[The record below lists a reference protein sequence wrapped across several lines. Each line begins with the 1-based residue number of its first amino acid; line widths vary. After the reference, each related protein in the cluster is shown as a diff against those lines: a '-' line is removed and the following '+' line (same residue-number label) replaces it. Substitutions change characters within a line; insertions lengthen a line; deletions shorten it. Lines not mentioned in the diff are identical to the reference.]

1 MTIPVPSQLRLH
13 KQWCLFDNSDNID
26 FDREVRK
33 IAGPVKEEHTNSE
46 INRQGKKIEDEPQ
59 PNIEGLETQKKPKDN
74 TSSDLSVEEIDKFL
88 SQLTLLDVQSPV
100 KRDLEP
106 LFGNSGDIKQF
117 ARGGKDKEKI
127 SMKNKRNLEKVKRDL
142 KHKKQIKKKLGK
154 ASSENRNSINSK
166 TVKSSKSVPGNKH

>member
-106 LFGNSGDIKQF
+106 LFGDIKQF
-117 ARGGKDKEKI
+117 ARGVKDKEKI

>member
-1 MTIPVPSQLRLH
+1 M
-13 KQWCLFDNSDNID
+13 
-26 FDREVRK
+26 
-33 IAGPVKEEHTNSE
+33 
-46 INRQGKKIEDEPQ
+46 
-59 PNIEGLETQKKPKDN
+59 ETQKKPQDN

-127 SMKNKRNLEKVKRDL
+127 SMKIKRNLEKVEKDL

-154 ASSENRNSINSK
+154 ASSQNRNSINSK
-166 TVKSSKSVPGNKH
+166 TVKSSKSVPSNKH